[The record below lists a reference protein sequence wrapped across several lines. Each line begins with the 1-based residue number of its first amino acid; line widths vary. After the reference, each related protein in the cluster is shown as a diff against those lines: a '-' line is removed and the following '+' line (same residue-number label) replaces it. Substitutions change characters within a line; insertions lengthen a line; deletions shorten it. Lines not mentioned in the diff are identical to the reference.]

1 MKVIGMC
8 GGSGSGKGVAC
19 SFFAELGIRIID
31 TDKVYHTIT
40 SSDTECMKEL
50 SSVFGT
56 AIIENG
62 KLNRKALADIVFSSR
77 DRLKLLN
84 SITHKH
90 ILSEVRRIINR
101 YQKEGA
107 TGVIVDAPL
116 LFESGFDKECDATL
130 AICAST
136 ETRISRIIKRDN
148 ISKEMAIKRIQSQK
162 RDEWLKM
169 TCDYYI
175 DNDSTT
181 DNLKSEVYEIA
192 KKIFDI

>member
-19 SFFAELGIRIID
+19 SFFAELGIKIID

-40 SSDTECMKEL
+40 SSDSECLREL
-50 SSVFGT
+50 SFTFGT
-56 AIIENG
+56 SIIENG
-62 KLNRKALADIVFSSR
+62 KLNRRALADIVFSSR

-84 SITHKH
+84 SIAHKH
-90 ILSEVRRIINR
+90 ILSEVRRIIER
-101 YQKEGA
+101 YRNEGA
-107 TGVIVDAPL
+107 VGVIVDAPL

-130 AICAST
+130 AVCAST

-162 RDEWLKM
+162 SDEWLKM
-169 TCDYYI
+169 NCDYYI

-181 DNLKSEVYEIA
+181 DSLKAEVYDIA